1 MVTPAPRQVAVAAGA
16 VAVLAGLGLV
26 VAGPLT
32 SSDPLSRP
40 ATPTSPPPSRSAPSS
55 TTPSPSAT
63 PTTALPSA
71 PLPAARP
78 PTGRLVGGDRYA
90 LSVAASRAAF
100 PASAH
105 APVVFLVSGQSPELG
120 YAALPAAAALGG
132 SVLLTR
138 ADGIPRVTAAELDR
152 LDPAHIVL
160 VGGTTTLTP
169 AVARAAARHAPAVTR
184 VDGGGREGTSL
195 ALTRQAFPTAEQV
208 WVVDRDHPEHA
219 VVAASVAAAN
229 RSPMLVVDGAA
240 GALTTEHTRLL
251 RDLGVTDVTVV
262 GPATAV
268 SSGIAA
274 DLEHVV
280 GTGHLRR
287 ASGADRYAVA
297 AQVNALGRADFPTG
311 VAYLADGRDPVT
323 AFSGAVL
330 AGLSGRPLH
339 YALPYCVPAS
349 VRPALVARGVSRVVP
364 VGGEGSVRSLAARL
378 EPCRSITDMTSDWVL
393 VNRRNP
399 LSPKAFVPPDL
410 VVPPMPDAA
419 GGRLRADAATALG
432 RMASAVAADAGR
444 VGIDTAYR
452 SYATQDAL
460 YDTWLGRRGR
470 TWADTWYARA
480 GYSEH
485 QTGLT
490 VDLLPVGAANCRIND
505 CIDETPQ
512 GRWLARNAWRHGFIL
527 RYEKGYRSTVGIGFE
542 PWHFRYVGT
551 ALAKAYHDGGWHTL
565 EAFLDEPPAPTY

>member
-1 MVTPAPRQVAVAAGA
+1 MAA
-16 VAVLAGLGLV
+16 VAVTALAGLGLA

-32 SSDPLSRP
+32 PSDPSTRAATATAP
-40 ATPTSPPPSRSAPSS
+40 APTNAPPPSV
-55 TTPSPSAT
+55 TPSPSAT
-63 PTTALPSA
+63 PTAVLPSA
-71 PLPAARP
+71 ALPAARP
-78 PTGRLVGGDRYA
+78 PTGRVAGNDRYA

-100 PASAH
+100 PGAAH
-105 APVVFLVSGQSPELG
+105 APVVFLVSGQSQAQG
-120 YAALPAAAALGG
+120 YAVLPAAAALGG

-138 ADGIPRVTAAELDR
+138 PDGIPRVTAAELDR

-160 VGGTTTLTP
+160 VGDTSTLG
-169 AVARAAARHAPAVTR
+169 AEVGRAAARHAGAVTR
-184 VDGGGREGTSL
+184 VDGGGPEGTAL
-195 ALTRQAFPTAEQV
+195 ALTRRAFPAATRA
-208 WVVDRDHPEHA
+208 WVVDRDSPEHA

-229 RSPMLVVDGAA
+229 RSPVLVVDGSAGGLPAA
-240 GALTTEHTRLL
+240 HTRLL

-268 SSGIAA
+268 SRGIAH
-274 DLEHVV
+274 DLEQVVGADHVV
-280 GTGHLRR
+280 R
-287 ASGADRYAVA
+287 AGGADRYAVA
-297 AQVNALGRADFPTG
+297 AQVNALGRPDTRTG

-323 AFSGAVL
+323 TFVGATL
-330 AGLSGRPLH
+330 AGLSRRPL
-339 YALPYCVPAS
+339 YLTRPYCVP
-349 VRPALVARGVSRVVP
+349 PAARTPLTADGVSRVVP
-364 VGGEGSVRSLAARL
+364 VGGERSVRSLAARL

-399 LSPKAFVPPDL
+399 LSPKSFAPSDL
-410 VVPPMPDAA
+410 RVVPMSNAA
-419 GGRLRADAATALG
+419 GGRLRADAAAALG

-460 YDTWLGRRGR
+460 YDRWLARRGR
-470 TWADTWYARA
+470 TWTDTWYARP

-490 VDLLPVGAANCRIND
+490 VDLLPVGASNCRIND

-551 ALAKAYHDGGWHTL
+551 ALARAYHDGGWHTL
-565 EAFLDEPPAPTY
+565 EAFLGEPPAPAY

>member
-1 MVTPAPRQVAVAAGA
+1 MAAVAVAA
-16 VAVLAGLGLV
+16 LAGLGLV

-32 SSDPLSRP
+32 GSDPPTRAA
-40 ATPTSPPPSRSAPSS
+40 ATTPPPRSPTPASA
-55 TTPSPSAT
+55 TPSPSPT
-63 PTTALPSA
+63 PTPSALPSA
-71 PLPAARP
+71 ALPVARP
-78 PTGRLVGGDRYA
+78 PTGRLAGGDRYA

-100 PASAH
+100 PGSAH
-105 APVVFLVSGQSPELG
+105 APVVFLVSGRSPALG
-120 YAALPAAAALGG
+120 YAAVPAAAALGG

-138 ADGIPRVTAAELDR
+138 PDGIPRVTAAELDR

-160 VGGTTTLTP
+160 VGDTTTLG
-169 AVARAAARHAPAVTR
+169 AGVARAAARHAPAVSR
-184 VDGGGREGTSL
+184 VDGGGPEATSL
-195 ALTRQAFPTAEQV
+195 ALTRQAFPAAGQA

-229 RSPMLVVDGAA
+229 RSPLLVVDGGA
-240 GALTTEHTRLL
+240 GALTTAHTRLL

-268 SSGIAA
+268 SRGIAA
-274 DLEHVV
+274 DLEQVV

-297 AQVNALGRADFPTG
+297 AQVNALGRADLPTG

-339 YALPYCVPAS
+339 YSLPYCVPAS
-349 VRPALVARGVSRVVP
+349 VRPALVAPGVSRVVP
-364 VGGEGSVRSLAARL
+364 VGGESSVRSLAARL
-378 EPCRSITDMTSDWVL
+378 EPCRSITDTTSDWVL

-399 LSPKAFVPPDL
+399 LSPRTFAPADL
-410 VVPPMPDAA
+410 VVPQMPDAA
-419 GGRLRADAATALG
+419 GGKLRADAAAALAE
-432 RMASAVAADAGR
+432 MASAVAADAGR

-460 YDTWLGRRGR
+460 YDKWLARRGR
-470 TWADTWYARA
+470 TWTDTWYARP
-480 GYSEH
+480 GFSEH

-527 RYEKGYRSTVGIGFE
+527 RYEKGYRSTVGLGFE

-565 EAFLDEPPAPTY
+565 EEFLDEPPAPSY